1 MSTYLEF
8 IVLGF
13 GLGVVYAGI
22 GTGLLITYRATAIV
36 NFAQAV
42 LGAWGAFTY
51 VHLRESGD
59 WLLPVGT
66 VDLGDSVSTLPALLI
81 AVLSAAAMGVLA
93 YLVALRPVRHAP
105 DLAQV
110 VASIALLLTVTALEL
125 IRFGPIQVRVP
136 SAVPDDGHL
145 EIGSARFPM
154 QDLWFVAI
162 MFACSLAIWLYLHY
176 TRMGVATR
184 ASAENERA
192 VLLMGYSTNRLA
204 IIAMAVGAAVSALAI
219 ILGSSI
225 TGLSVTNVSGF
236 LVPAAA
242 VFLLARMQSV
252 WIVFAGGLA
261 LGSFQAVLN
270 FLVSTKTW
278 WPDWASSGIDYVLF
292 FAIVVAILFARGGA
306 LPGRGSLQSIRLPDV
321 HVPSGKPWGILAFGG
336 VAFVGL
342 TMLTGQNRLGLTNS
356 LIMMLLCLS
365 YVVITGYLGQVSL
378 AQVAFAGAAGFLLS
392 RLTMTWDIPILLAML
407 VAAVGAVLL
416 GLLVALP
423 AFRIRGSELA
433 IVTLAAAIAIERFV
447 FNNPSFTPLEG
458 NLVTSP
464 TVFGVDLAP
473 IAMGELYRIEF
484 SAFVLVVLLL
494 AMLVVVRILGGRT
507 GRAFLAVRAN
517 ERAAASVGINV
528 RTAKLI
534 GFAISAFLAGLA
546 GAFIGF
552 SQSQVSSA
560 SFTYLVGLNL
570 LAIAYL
576 GGITTVNGAVVAGF
590 IAPSGLFYVLTHQA
604 FDVGNYYALFSGL
617 LLIMT
622 VVLNPTGISGQV
634 AIQAG
639 WLREKW
645 HGMRARG
652 PAEPAPERSTE
663 LEHEV
668 DGSRV

>member
-13 GLGVVYAGI
+13 GLGVVYVGI
-22 GTGLLITYRATAIV
+22 GAGLLITYRATAIV

-51 VHLRESGD
+51 VHLRDSGE
-59 WLLPVGT
+59 WVLPVGT
-66 VDLGDSVSTLPALLI
+66 IDLGGPMSTVPALLI
-81 AVLSAAAMGVLA
+81 GIVSAATMGVLA
-93 YLVALRPVRHAP
+93 YVLALRPVRHAP

-110 VASIALLLTVTALEL
+110 VSSIALLLTVTALEL
-125 IRFGPIQVRVP
+125 IRFGPVQVRVP
-136 SAVPDDGHL
+136 SVVPDGHL
-145 EIGSARFPM
+145 TIGSARFPV
-154 QDLWFVAI
+154 QDLWFVVI
-162 MFACSLAIWLYLHY
+162 MFACVLGMWLYLHY

-204 IIAMAVGAAVSALAI
+204 MIAMAVGSAVSALAI
-219 ILGSSI
+219 ILGASI

-252 WIVFAGGLA
+252 WIVFFGGLA
-261 LGSFQAVLN
+261 MGSLQSVLN

-278 WPDWASSGIDYVLF
+278 WPEWASSGIDYALF
-292 FAIVVAILFARGGA
+292 FAIVVVILFVRGGA
-306 LPGRGSLQSIRLPDV
+306 LPGRGSLQTIRLPDV
-321 HVPSGKPWGILAFGG
+321 KVPSVKPWPILITGG
-336 VAFVGL
+336 VGL
-342 TMLTGQNRLGLTNS
+342 VALMALSGQYRLGLTNS

-392 RLTMTWDIPILLAML
+392 RLTMTWDISILLAML
-407 VAAVGAVLL
+407 IAAIGAVVL

-447 FNNPSFTPLEG
+447 FNNPSFTPVEG
-458 NLVTSP
+458 NVVTSP
-464 TVFGVDLAP
+464 TVLGVNLAP
-473 IAMGELYRIEF
+473 VAQGELYRIEF
-484 SAFVLVVLLL
+484 SIFVLVALILV
-494 AMLVVVRILGGRT
+494 MLVLVRILAGRT

-528 RTAKLI
+528 RMTKAI

-546 GAFIGF
+546 GTLIGF
-552 SQSQVSSA
+552 SQSQISSA
-560 SFTYLVGLNL
+560 SFTYMVGLSL

-576 GGITTVNGAVVAGF
+576 GGITTLSGAVVAGI
-590 IAPSGLFYVLTHQA
+590 IAPSGLFYVATHQWL
-604 FDVGNYYALFSGL
+604 DVGNYYALASGV
-617 LLIMT
+617 LLIAT
-622 VVLNPTGISGQV
+622 VVLNPTGISGQT
-634 AIQAG
+634 AIQLA
-639 WLREKW
+639 WVREKW
-645 HGMRARG
+645 Q
-652 PAEPAPERSTE
+652 ERSASGPGE
-663 LEHEV
+663 AEAEV
-668 DGSRV
+668 VRQIEADRSEV